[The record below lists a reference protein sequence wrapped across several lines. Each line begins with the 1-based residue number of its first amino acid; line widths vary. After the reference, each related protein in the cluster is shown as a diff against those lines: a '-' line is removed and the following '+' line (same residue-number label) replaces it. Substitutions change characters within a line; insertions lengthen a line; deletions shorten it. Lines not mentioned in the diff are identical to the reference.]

1 MENNTNPLEVLQ
13 LKLELEEKR
22 HKNKM
27 EELAT
32 ELLNAKII
40 FDLELQKI
48 RIKSAEIRRSRGY
61 K

>member
-1 MENNTNPLEVLQ
+1 MEKDLEII
-13 LKLELEEKR
+13 KARTELEEKKHAFR
-22 HKNKM
+22 M

-32 ELLNAKII
+32 ELLNAKIM
-40 FDLELQKI
+40 FDMDLQKI